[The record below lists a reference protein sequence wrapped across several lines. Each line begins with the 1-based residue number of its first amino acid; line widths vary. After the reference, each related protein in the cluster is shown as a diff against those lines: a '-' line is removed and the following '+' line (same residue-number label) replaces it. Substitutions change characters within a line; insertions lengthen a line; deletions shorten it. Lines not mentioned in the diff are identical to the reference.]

1 VRTITAP
8 ALPEKPAPHSFP
20 LVAAAAPVVLG
31 VAMFVVTRSPLSL
44 LFAALGPLIAIG
56 SLLDARLQARR
67 RRRRESA
74 RFDREMTAALAD
86 VEAAHDAE
94 RAALVARFPAAVELT
109 PVWSRSPSCDVR
121 VGLGDVQSAV
131 RIDGVR
137 REHGGLVTA
146 AEIIPRAPVVV
157 DASEG
162 IGVVGSGVAVDAL
175 VRSLVIQ
182 LAARLSPA
190 EWIIRAPDDHDWVE
204 GLPHAREQ
212 GELAFLGADGTVIP
226 LSVAATRAR
235 LPVDTA
241 AVVEASAI
249 ELRDGTRRELL
260 AVERVSE
267 AQAVEWAR
275 RCSARARAAGLD
287 LARRGIAASIDLGD
301 LEQPT
306 GSMCA
311 AIGVDATGAVEL
323 DLVRDGPHAVIGGT
337 TGSGKSELLLTWVL
351 ALARGAPPTE
361 VTFLLVDFKGGA
373 TFGALRA
380 LPHCVGL
387 LTDLDDE
394 GARRAFESLGA
405 ELRYR
410 ERFLAAA
417 GARSIEGVSGLA
429 RLVIVVD
436 EFAALASGYPELHSL
451 FADLAARGRSL
462 GVHLVLCTQ
471 RPAGVVRDA
480 VFANVALRISLR
492 VHDTADSIA
501 LLGTPDAARLA
512 PDARGRALLS
522 TGVGQPREV
531 QLALTNDHDVLRAIE
546 RWPMD
551 APVRVPWREPLS
563 LRVHRAELPPA
574 AEGIPFGLADLP
586 HEQSQPVA
594 TWVPEADGHLL
605 VVGASR
611 AGTTT
616 ALANLPGDWLPRDPG
631 GAWDA
636 IAALLERSRAGDCHE
651 LLIIDDLDVLLTRL
665 GPDYDAEFVHRI
677 VALLREGPAAG
688 LRLAIGAQRITGQ
701 LGPVVALCGARLI
714 LRLADRQ
721 EHVLAGGAGAD
732 YRADLPPGGGL
743 WRGHRVQVAIAEPP
757 ERETRETPPFET
769 PRFDPPRTF
778 AVVAERPAEFA
789 RRLGDECGIVGP
801 EGATGLTVT
810 STRPTAIIGDPD
822 AWQAQWGALARLRQ
836 SMPVVIDGCSL
847 ADYRVLTRSRQLP
860 PPLAHGEFWVL
871 EPDGA
876 VGRARL

>member
-1 VRTITAP
+1 VTTITAP

-20 LVAAAAPVVLG
+20 FVAAAAPVVLG

-56 SLLDARLQARR
+56 SLVDARLQARR
-67 RRRRESA
+67 GRRRESA
-74 RFDREMTAALAD
+74 RFDREMAAALAD

-94 RAALVARFPAAVELT
+94 RDALVARFPAAVELT
-109 PVWSRSPSCDVR
+109 PVWSRSSSCDLR
-121 VGLGDVQSAV
+121 VGLGEVQSTV
-131 RIDGVR
+131 RIDGIR

-146 AEIIPRAPVVV
+146 AELIPRAPVVV

-190 EWIIRAPDDHDWVE
+190 EWVIRAPDDHDWVD

-212 GELAFLGADGTVIP
+212 GELAFFGADGTVIP

-235 LPVDTA
+235 LPVDA
-241 AVVEASAI
+241 AVVVEASTV

-275 RCSARARAAGLD
+275 RCSVRARATGFD
-287 LARRGIAASIDLGD
+287 LSRRAIAASVDLGD

-361 VTFLLVDFKGGA
+361 ITFLFVDFKGGA
-373 TFGALRA
+373 TFGALQA

-417 GARSIEGVSGLA
+417 GARSIDGASGLA

-436 EFAALASGYPELHSL
+436 EFAALATGSPELHAL

-471 RPAGVVRDA
+471 RPVGVVRDA

-501 LLGTPDAARLA
+501 LLGVPDAARL
-512 PDARGRALLS
+512 PPGARGRALLA
-522 TGVGQPREV
+522 TGVGPPREL
-531 QLALTNDHDVLRAIE
+531 QLALASDDDVRCAIE
-546 RWPMD
+546 RWPGGG
-551 APVRVPWREPLS
+551 PVRVPWLEPLPRR
-563 LRVHRAELPPA
+563 LERADLPRVR
-574 AEGIPFGLADLP
+574 EGIPFGLSDLP

-594 TWVPEADGHLL
+594 VWLPEVDGHLL
-605 VVGASR
+605 VIGASR
-611 AGTTT
+611 AGTST
-616 ALANLPGDWLPRDPG
+616 ALANLAGEWLPRDAG

-636 IAALLERSRAGDCHE
+636 ITALLESVRAGDCGR
-651 LLIIDDLDVLLTRL
+651 LVIIDDVDVLLTRL
-665 GPDYDAEFVHRI
+665 GPDYDAEVVHRLI
-677 VALLREGPAAG
+677 ALLREGPAAG

-701 LGPVVALCGARLI
+701 LGPIVSLCGARLI
-714 LRLADRQ
+714 LRMADRQ
-721 EHVLAGGAGAD
+721 DHVLAGGAGAD
-732 YRADLPPGGGL
+732 YRSDLPPGGGL
-743 WRGHRVQVAIAEPP
+743 WRGHRVQVALAQPP
-757 ERETRETPPFET
+757 TEAPVETPHFE
-769 PRFDPPRTF
+769 PPRTF
-778 AVVAERPAEFA
+778 AVVAERPAEFE
-789 RRLGDECGIVGP
+789 RRLADVCSVECSVVGP
-801 EGATGLTVT
+801 EGAIGLTVT

-822 AWQAQWGALARLRQ
+822 AWQAQWGALTRVRQ

-860 PPLAHGEFWVL
+860 PPLEHGEFWVL
-871 EPDGA
+871 EPDGTVA
-876 VGRARL
+876 RARL